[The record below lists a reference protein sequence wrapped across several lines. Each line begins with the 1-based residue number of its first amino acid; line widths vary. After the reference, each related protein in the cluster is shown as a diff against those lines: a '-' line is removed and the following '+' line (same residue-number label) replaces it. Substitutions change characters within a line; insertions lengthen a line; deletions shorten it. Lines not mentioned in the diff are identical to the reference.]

1 MRRMMVRSVNSN
13 IVNPNLFTN
22 SNNFEDWDNSGL
34 TITPNAAISPD
45 GTLNAS
51 EIEYSNNVRIR
62 SNAIQ
67 ITSGEV
73 YTFSL
78 FAKQSSGFNVALTNR
93 SVANLSVLFDISD
106 ITFIGEGN
114 FFVAASIINVGNGWF
129 RLIINILSTSTEFR
143 EWDIRMKDGDG
154 SVFIYGAKFEIGN
167 KATKYEL

>member
-1 MRRMMVRSVNSN
+1 MMLRSVNSN

-22 SNNFEDWDNSGL
+22 SNNFEDWNNSGL

-51 EIEYSNNVRIR
+51 EIEYNTNVRIR

-67 ITSGEV
+67 ITAGQI

-78 FAKQSSGFNVALTNR
+78 FAKQSTGFNVLLTNR
-93 SVANLSVLFDISD
+93 SVINLEVIFDISD
-106 ITFIGEGN
+106 MTFISEGN
-114 FFVAASIINVGNGWF
+114 FFVSSSIKNVGNGWY
-129 RLIINILSTSTEFR
+129 RLIVNILSTSTELR
-143 EWDIRMKDGDG
+143 EWDIRMADGDG

>member
-1 MRRMMVRSVNSN
+1 MRRMMLRSVNS
-13 IVNPNLFTN
+13 NLFTN
-22 SNNFEDWDNSGL
+22 SNNFKDWDNSGL

-67 ITSGEV
+67 ITAGQI

-93 SVANLSVLFDISD
+93 TIPNLAVQFDISD
-106 ITFIGEGN
+106 ITYIGQGN
-114 FFVAASIINVGNGWF
+114 FFLAASIINVGNGWF

>member
-1 MRRMMVRSVNSN
+1 MMLRSVNS
-13 IVNPNLFTN
+13 NLFTN
-22 SNNFEDWDNSGL
+22 SNNFKDWDNSGL

-51 EIEYSNNVRIR
+51 EIEYNTNVRIR

-67 ITSGEV
+67 ITAGQI

-93 SVANLSVLFDISD
+93 TIPNLAVQFDISD
-106 ITFIGEGN
+106 ITYIGQGN
-114 FFVAASIINVGNGWF
+114 FFLAASIINVGNGWF